1 MLNSYYNEKVVG
13 LQGVKIKNVEYSE
26 KEMRIELEM
35 GRRTHRCPACGQQT
49 DRIHDYR
56 KQIVKD
62 LNSFGKSVFLILR
75 KRRYVCSCGKKFFEE
90 NTFLSR
96 YQRMT
101 SRKIA
106 GIIASL
112 GKCRSYTSVSEEQDV
127 SVTTVIRL
135 FNHVQYPKP
144 KHLPTALGID
154 EFKGNSGG
162 EKFHCILTDLE
173 TGKVVDILK
182 TRYKHDLYD
191 YFKRFS
197 REERAKVR
205 YFVSDMYQTYA
216 DIAKT
221 WFPNATYIIDK
232 YHWVRQVSF
241 AFERV
246 RKDIQKKFSK
256 SHRIY
261 FKHSRNLLL
270 KRWKDLTDEQ
280 KQQVNVMLYASAEL
294 STAYFLK
301 EQLYQILDEVPSDK
315 FEESLRSWIE
325 DAHHSDIDSF
335 VKCALTYRHWFAP
348 IVQSFRHKYS
358 NGFTEGCNNKIKVL
372 KRTSY
377 GLQNFRR
384 FRSRI
389 LYIFQ

>member
-1 MLNSYYNEKVVG
+1 MLNSYYSENLLG
-13 LQGVKIKNVEYSE
+13 LQGVKIKKVENTA
-26 KEMRIELEM
+26 KEMFIELEM
-35 GRRTHRCPACGQQT
+35 ERRPHKCPACGKHT

-56 KQIVKD
+56 KQVVKD
-62 LNSFGKSVFLILR
+62 MPSLGKAVLLILR
-75 KRRYVCSCGKKFFEE
+75 KRRYACSCGKRFFED

-112 GKCRSYTSVSEEQDV
+112 GKCRSYTSVSKEQDV
-127 SVTTVIRL
+127 SVTTVLRL
-135 FNHVQYPKP
+135 FNYVQYPKP

-173 TGKVVDILK
+173 TGKVFDILK

-191 YFKRFS
+191 YFKRYP

-246 RKDIQKKFSK
+246 RKDVQKKFSK

-261 FKHSRNLLL
+261 FKHSRRLLL
-270 KRWKDLTDEQ
+270 KQWKDLTDEQ

-301 EQLYQILDEVPSDK
+301 EQLYRIIYEVPAEN

-325 DAHHSDIDSF
+325 DAHGSDIVPF
-335 VKCALTYRHWFAP
+335 VRCARTFRHWFSP
-348 IVQSFRHKYS
+348 IVHSLHHKYT

-372 KRTSY
+372 KRISY
-377 GLQNFRR
+377 GLHNFRR

-389 LYIFQ
+389 LYLFH

>member
-1 MLNSYYNEKVVG
+1 MLNSYYNEKLLG
-13 LQGVKIKNVEYSE
+13 LQGVKIKNVENMAE
-26 KEMRIELEM
+26 KMQVELEM
-35 GRRTHRCPACGQQT
+35 ERRPHKCPACGRQT
-49 DRIHDYR
+49 DRVHDYR
-56 KQIVKD
+56 KQVVKD
-62 LNSFGKSVFLILR
+62 MPAFGKAVLLVLR
-75 KRRYVCSCGKKFFEE
+75 KRRYVCSCGKRFFED

-101 SRKIA
+101 TRKIA
-106 GIIASL
+106 GIITSL
-112 GKCRSYTSVSEEQDV
+112 SKCRSYTSVSKEQDV
-127 SVTTVIRL
+127 SVTTVLRL
-135 FNHVQYPKP
+135 FNYVQYPKP
-144 KHLPTALGID
+144 KYLPIALGID

-173 TGKVVDILK
+173 TGKVIDILR

-191 YFKRFS
+191 YFKRYPG
-197 REERAKVR
+197 EERAKVH

-246 RKDIQKKFSK
+246 RKDVQKKFSK

-261 FKHSRNLLL
+261 FKHSRMLLL
-270 KRWKDLTDEQ
+270 KRWKELTDEQ

-301 EQLYQILDEVPSDK
+301 EQLYKIVHEVPAEK

-325 DAHHSDIDSF
+325 DAHSSDIDPF
-335 VKCALTYRHWFAP
+335 VKCALTYRHWFSP
-348 IVQSFRHKYS
+348 IVQSIQHNYT
-358 NGFTEGCNNKIKVL
+358 NGYTEGCNNKIKVL

-389 LYIFQ
+389 LYLFQ

>member
-13 LQGVKIKNVEYSE
+13 LQGVKIKNVENSE

-35 GRRTHRCPACGQQT
+35 ERRTHRCPACGQQT

-75 KRRYVCSCGKKFFEE
+75 KRRYVCSCGKRFFEE

-197 REERAKVR
+197 RE
-205 YFVSDMYQTYA
+205 
-216 DIAKT
+216 
-221 WFPNATYIIDK
+221 
-232 YHWVRQVSF
+232 
-241 AFERV
+241 
-246 RKDIQKKFSK
+246 
-256 SHRIY
+256 
-261 FKHSRNLLL
+261 
-270 KRWKDLTDEQ
+270 
-280 KQQVNVMLYASAEL
+280 
-294 STAYFLK
+294 
-301 EQLYQILDEVPSDK
+301 
-315 FEESLRSWIE
+315 
-325 DAHHSDIDSF
+325 
-335 VKCALTYRHWFAP
+335 
-348 IVQSFRHKYS
+348 
-358 NGFTEGCNNKIKVL
+358 
-372 KRTSY
+372 
-377 GLQNFRR
+377 
-384 FRSRI
+384 
-389 LYIFQ
+389 

>member
-1 MLNSYYNEKVVG
+1 MLNSYYSEKVLG
-13 LQGVKIKNVEYSE
+13 LQGVKIKKVENTA
-26 KEMRIELEM
+26 KEMCIELEM
-35 GRRTHRCPACGQQT
+35 ERRPHKCPVCGQQT
-49 DRIHDYR
+49 DRVHDYR
-56 KQIVKD
+56 KQVVKD
-62 LNSFGKSVFLILR
+62 MPSFGKTVFLVLR
-75 KRRYVCSCGKKFFEE
+75 KRRYACSCGKRFFED

-101 SRKIA
+101 RRKIA
-106 GIIASL
+106 DIITSL
-112 GKCRSYTSVSEEQDV
+112 GKCRSYTSVSREQGV
-127 SVTTVIRL
+127 SVATVLRL
-135 FNHVQYPKP
+135 FNHVQYSKP

-173 TGKVVDILK
+173 TGKVIDILK

-191 YFKRFS
+191 YFKRYP

-216 DIAKT
+216 DVAKT

-246 RKDIQKKFSK
+246 RKDVQKKFSK

-261 FKHSRNLLL
+261 FKHSRKLLL
-270 KRWKDLTDEQ
+270 KCWKDLTDEQ

-301 EQLYQILDEVPSDK
+301 ELLFQIIHEVPAEK

-325 DAHHSDIDSF
+325 DAYGSDIEPF
-335 VKCALTYRHWFAP
+335 VKCALTYRHWFSP
-348 IVQSFRHKYS
+348 IVQSVRHKYT

-372 KRTSY
+372 KRISF

-389 LYIFQ
+389 LYLFH